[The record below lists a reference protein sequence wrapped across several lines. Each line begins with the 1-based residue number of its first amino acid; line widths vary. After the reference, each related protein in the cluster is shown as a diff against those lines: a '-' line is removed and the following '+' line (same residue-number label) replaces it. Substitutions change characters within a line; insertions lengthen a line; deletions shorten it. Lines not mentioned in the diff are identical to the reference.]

1 MATQY
6 RDIDLRLIKHPFTD
20 DITTLDDE
28 MAIITSI
35 KNLILLNK
43 GERHFN
49 SRLGSGITSL
59 VFEHF
64 DSIVLDAL
72 EQNVTSMISNFEPRV
87 EKIRLRSF
95 EETDNSIVIKI
106 FYTRRNVSEEK
117 TFDFIIQKNR

>member
-20 DITTLDDE
+20 DITTLDDD

-49 SRLGSGITSL
+49 SQVGTNVTSL
-59 VFEHF
+59 IFEHF
-64 DSIVLDAL
+64 DSLVLDAL
-72 EQNVTSMISNFEPRV
+72 EQRVILAVSKYEPRV
-87 EKIRLRSF
+87 ERVRINSY
-95 EETDNSIVIKI
+95 EELDNTIVLKVL
-106 FYTRRNVSEEK
+106 YTRKNIKEEK